1 MRSNYTYKIV
11 KLGGSVITF
20 KDRPMSIRYDVV
32 RYLASELA
40 YFLSG
45 YPDTRLVLIH
55 GGGSFG
61 HPVVHECLETRGEID
76 VECFSKTSYTMMS
89 LNTYLIK
96 ELNDVGIKSVS
107 IPPHTI
113 FRREVGRLTYES
125 DLIRKYL
132 MRGLTPVLY
141 GDVILSNG
149 SFEVISGDTIAW
161 LLAKDLS
168 VGELIFVTDVDGLFD
183 KDPKKYADAKLIDFI
198 HASSLA
204 ELTFSTNEYDVTG
217 SMGLKLV
224 EGLKYDV
231 RGVKV
236 RVVNGLIRGN
246 LYKSLVGG
254 STVGTVV
261 EY

>member
-1 MRSNYTYKIV
+1 MKSNYAYKIV

-20 KDRPMSIRYDVV
+20 KDKPMSIRHDVV
-32 RYLASELA
+32 KYLASELA
-40 YFLSG
+40 YFLRE
-45 YPDTRLVLIH
+45 YPDTQLVVIH

-61 HPVVHECLETRGEID
+61 HPTVHECLKARGDID
-76 VECFSKTSYTMMS
+76 VNCFSKTSYVMML

-96 ELNDVGIKSVS
+96 EFNVVGIKSIS

-113 FRREVGRLTYES
+113 FRKEMKQLIYEL

-149 SFEVISGDTIAW
+149 SFEVLSGDTIAW
-161 LLAKDLS
+161 LLAKDLG
-168 VGELIFVTDVDGLFD
+168 VKELIFVTDVDGLFD
-183 KDPKKYADAKLIDFI
+183 KDPKKYADAKLIESI
-198 HASSLA
+198 HVSNLA
-204 ELTFSTNEYDVTG
+204 GLTFSTSDYDVTG
-217 SMGLKLV
+217 SMWLKLA
-224 EGLKYDV
+224 EGLKYNV

-236 RVVNGLIRGN
+236 RIVNGLIRGN
-246 LYKSLVGG
+246 LYKSLVSG
-254 STVGTVV
+254 STIGTVV